1 MKVDT
6 NLVRVLETKYDHV
19 HINED
24 LYGYSQKYHGWM
36 IISYHPSRW
45 PQGGYP
51 ILHPGHVTNQ
61 KQAFLFTS
69 DNNKQQQNWDQVVL
83 IGSLLLLFVIM

>member
-1 MKVDT
+1 MATHKNIMD
-6 NLVRVLETKYDHV
+6 
-19 HINED
+19 
-24 LYGYSQKYHGWM
+24 GWM

-69 DNNKQQQNWDQVVL
+69 EKKLRPSCLDW
-83 IGSLLLLFVIM
+83 FCVITFCYNV